1 MPSFL
6 LPSPQFFP
14 FYSLPSFTR
23 LHDSFLHC
31 SSNHLH
37 GLVLNNEET
46 YGLNCSSFVLR
57 NEYTPSLGQSAWYM
71 GMEKLWKG
79 IVHHNVPALAGHRPG
94 KGGVRFEDQIRPS
107 QGGFRAVY
115 HPRMGTP
122 LEGVRPLR
130 SVPVGLAVSTSL
142 SEAASSR
149 HQMFRRRE
157 VPKKGVD
164 DTAPG
169 IRLVSMVQ
177 EHGETPEGICSSL
190 GPGFF
195 AGFVLRV
202 GCLPFKRTT
211 IPPSSGMPRKAVLK

>member
-107 QGGFRAVY
+107 QGGFV
-115 HPRMGTP
+115 P
-122 LEGVRPLR
+122 PLR

-142 SEAASSR
+142 SEVASSR
-149 HQMFRRRE
+149 HQMFRRLE
-157 VPKKGVD
+157 VLKKGVD
-164 DTAPG
+164 DTAS
-169 IRLVSMVQ
+169 V
-177 EHGETPEGICSSL
+177 
-190 GPGFF
+190 
-195 AGFVLRV
+195 AFVLYRV
-202 GCLPFKRTT
+202 PA
-211 IPPSSGMPRKAVLK
+211 MVDHPRMGTP